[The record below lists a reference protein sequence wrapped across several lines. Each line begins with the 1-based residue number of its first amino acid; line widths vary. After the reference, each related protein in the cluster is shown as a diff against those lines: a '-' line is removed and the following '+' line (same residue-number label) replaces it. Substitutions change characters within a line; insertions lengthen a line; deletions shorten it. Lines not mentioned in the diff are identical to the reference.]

1 VSLRIALATCSELTE
16 LDPDDQPLVSAFAAA
31 GIEATPVVWSDS
43 TVDWDSFDQV
53 IIRNTWDYT
62 DHLSEFLT
70 WVNRL
75 SSKIH
80 NPTVMV
86 KWNSNKTYLQDL
98 KNASIP
104 VIETQFI
111 SDPLSHWTIPPSAD
125 FVVKPSVS
133 AGSRD
138 TLRLAAAD
146 PTSRARAQALIESIT
161 RVGKSAMVQPYLDR
175 VDADGETALLYIGGK
190 YSHSIRKGPL
200 LQKDIEVEHVHGL
213 YLQEDISTRTPR
225 PEQRDLAERVI
236 ELITD
241 RFGTPLYARIDLLDD
256 QNGQPLVL
264 EVELVE
270 PSIFFG
276 TSPASYDRFVAATFH
291 SLEMGVQ

>member
-1 VSLRIALATCSELTE
+1 VSLRIALATCRELPE
-16 LDPDDQPLVSAFAAA
+16 LDPDDQPLVESFAAA
-31 GIEATPVVWSDS
+31 GIEATPVIWSDAS
-43 TVDWDSFDQV
+43 VDWNSFDRV

-62 DHLSEFLT
+62 DHLVEFLA

-75 SSKIH
+75 GSKIR
-80 NPTVMV
+80 NPANMIV
-86 KWNSNKTYLQDL
+86 WNSDKTYLQDL
-98 KNASIP
+98 KDAHIP
-104 VIETQFI
+104 VIQTQFI
-111 SDPLSHWTIPPSAD
+111 SDPTSNWSMPTSTD

-146 PTSRARAQALIESIT
+146 PVSRMRAQELMESIT
-161 RVGKSAMVQPYLDR
+161 AVGKSAMVQPYLER
-175 VDADGETALLYIGGK
+175 VDAEGETALLYLGGEF
-190 YSHSIRKGPL
+190 SHSIRKGPL

-213 YLQEDISTRTPR
+213 FLQEDISPRTPR
-225 PEQRDLAERVI
+225 PEQRELAERVL
-236 ELITD
+236 ELITH

-256 QNGQPLVL
+256 HEGQPLVL

-276 TSPASYDRFVAATFH
+276 TSQESYGRFVSVA
-291 SLEMGVQ
+291 SM